1 MPRGV
6 GACIHTLPESV
17 VSLIPWR
24 PRCSEEAAVPLSGQT
39 AVKEAL
45 FQRRD
50 VCRTRQQTGEFCA
63 DPFLSIPAV
72 RQLSA
77 GKGVGRS
84 APSSGSPQGAEGG
97 RWKTSTATAAC
108 IERARRAG
116 ELRQQRL
123 RASSARGGQE
133 KALHRGLCG
142 AARRGSDLRAGE
154 KVRERAGVAGAR
166 AR

>member
-1 MPRGV
+1 MVSESVAQGASLPRGV

-24 PRCSEEAAVPLSGQT
+24 PRCSEEAAVPLGRPQSRKRCSD
-39 AVKEAL
+39 A
-45 FQRRD
+45 RD
-50 VCRTRQQTGEFCA
+50 VCCTRQQTGEFCA

-84 APSSGSPQGAEGG
+84 ASSSGSPKGGG
-97 RWKTSTATAAC
+97 RRRRRTSRATV
-108 IERARRAG
+108 AREGRT
-116 ELRQQRL
+116 
-123 RASSARGGQE
+123 
-133 KALHRGLCG
+133 LCG
-142 AARRGSDLRAGE
+142 AAHWGGDLCAGE

-166 AR
+166 VRRLSRPGDERGSSSSRCP